1 MNMMWIGA
9 GGVFIFVVALVGYW
23 FWATKGIA
31 RSMTESANDQSYGA
45 EMKKSVQ
52 ARNALMKKP
61 EARYFHRRRLGLPH
75 FCGRYHFHLD
85 PPVQRSPA
93 LRRNSRRHTDL
104 WPLPMT
110 TEIEKERERCACLC
124 DDMATRWGLAV

>member
-61 EARYFHRRRLGLPH
+61 QAE
-75 FCGRYHFHLD
+75 
-85 PPVQRSPA
+85 
-93 LRRNSRRHTDL
+93 
-104 WPLPMT
+104 
-110 TEIEKERERCACLC
+110 
-124 DDMATRWGLAV
+124 